1 MMPPPML
8 SASLAGLR
16 VLLTRPREEGVEE
29 WAAAFVL
36 AGAVPL
42 AYPTIVI
49 TPPESWQALDEAMAR
64 LKSYD
69 WMVFTSQTAV
79 DFFGNRLPTGQFPA
93 GMRPKIAAVGRR
105 TALAIQ
111 LRGARVALV
120 ATDSRQEG
128 LVEAL
133 RDLPP
138 GARILC
144 PLAAS
149 GRPLLV
155 QSLRARGCI
164 VDVVTVYQIEP
175 RTNLPA
181 PPEFDVATFASPSA
195 LRAFVKGLGPQA
207 LAEKAVA
214 VIGPTTAEEAKLS
227 GLITVVAETPD
238 VDALILAIAQS
249 RSNQGGT

>member
-1 MMPPPML
+1 
-8 SASLAGLR
+8 
-16 VLLTRPREEGVEE
+16 VEE

-164 VDVVTVYQIEP
+164 VDVVTVYRIEP

>member
-1 MMPPPML
+1 ML

-164 VDVVTVYQIEP
+164 VDVVTVYRIEP

>member
-1 MMPPPML
+1 MMPPPMS

-16 VLLTRPREEGVEE
+16 VLLTRPRAEGVEE
-29 WAAAFVL
+29 WAAAFAL

-49 TPPESWQALDEAMAR
+49 TPPKSWQALDEAMAR
-64 LKSYD
+64 LESYD

-79 DFFGNRLPTGQFPA
+79 DFFANHLPTGQFHT
-93 GMRPKIAAVGRR
+93 GMRPKMAAVGQR

-111 LRGARVALV
+111 RRGGRVALV
-120 ATDSRQEG
+120 STDNRQEG

-138 GARILC
+138 GAHVLC

-149 GRPLLV
+149 GRPLLA

-164 VDVVTVYQIEP
+164 VDVVTVYRTEP
-175 RTNLPA
+175 RTDLPA

-207 LAEKAVA
+207 LAEKTVA
-214 VIGPTTAEEAKLS
+214 VIGPTTAEEAESS
-227 GLITVVAETPD
+227 GLVTVVAETPD

-249 RSNQGGT
+249 RSNQGGF

>member
-1 MMPPPML
+1 ML

-164 VDVVTVYQIEP
+164 VDVVTVYRIEP

-249 RSNQGGT
+249 RSNQGGS

>member
-1 MMPPPML
+1 
-8 SASLAGLR
+8 
-16 VLLTRPREEGVEE
+16 
-29 WAAAFVL
+29 
-36 AGAVPL
+36 
-42 AYPTIVI
+42 
-49 TPPESWQALDEAMAR
+49 MAR

-164 VDVVTVYQIEP
+164 VDVVTVYRIEP